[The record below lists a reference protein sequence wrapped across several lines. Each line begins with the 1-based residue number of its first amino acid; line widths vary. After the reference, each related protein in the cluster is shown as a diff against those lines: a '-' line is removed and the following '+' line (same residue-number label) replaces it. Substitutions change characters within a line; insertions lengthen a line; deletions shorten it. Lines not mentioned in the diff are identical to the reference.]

1 MLASVNTLS
10 IVFGTIFAPLAAFLI
25 AILFLMRSPRLAQA
39 IVLAGAALSVT
50 GSIALLLRG
59 PVEPLRFLWFA
70 SGDIQLRF
78 GFLLDGTS
86 LMFGVAVTVIT
97 LCVMVYSLGYMSH
110 DPAKSRYFA
119 LLGFFAWSMLSFVYA
134 VDLLQAFIFWELIGL
149 SSFFLIGFWY
159 EKPSAANAARKAFLM
174 TRIGDVGLFIG
185 ILLIL
190 QYFGDFDI
198 PGLLN
203 ADSGLVS
210 AVAPATLTAILL
222 LIFVGIV
229 GKSAQFPLHT
239 WLPDAMEGPTPVSA
253 LLHSATMV
261 AAGVFLMARLHPLFM
276 ADETARTVVIC
287 VAAFTALLAATM
299 AMVDR
304 DIKKVLAYSSISQLG
319 FMLMA
324 LAAGSLFAGV
334 FHLITHAFFKAL
346 LFLCSG
352 LYIHHLATNDLEEI
366 GRRGGRRMRFTTV
379 GLVIG
384 GGALAG
390 IPPLSGFFSKEEIFA
405 QLGHDGFTL
414 FTGAAFAAA
423 FLTAYYTFRMVFLVV
438 RPAGGDCGDLND
450 AQPATDGGHGGRAEP
465 WSMVTPVVFL
475 TFAAAFA
482 GFYGTDIAAG
492 LGLSP
497 AHHTLASAL
506 PAVGVVL
513 FGVAI
518 AWLDFGRSNA
528 RRRGFIAAVPA
539 LQTLFVNQWFVD
551 AFYRAVVVRSTG
563 ALATLMHWTEA
574 KVLDSGFDRLALT
587 ILEWGK
593 RATRV
598 QSGWVQFYGG
608 CAVLLFGTLALCL
621 YLDVGI
627 GGG

>member
-1 MLASVNTLS
+1 MLGTVDTLS
-10 IVFGTIFAPLAAFLI
+10 LVLSTIFAPLIAFVI
-25 AILFLMRSPRLAQA
+25 GILFLMRSARAAQT
-39 IVLAGAALSVT
+39 IVLAGAALSVA
-50 GSIALLLRG
+50 GSIELLMRG
-59 PVEPLRFLWFA
+59 PAEPLRFLWFA

-78 GFLLDGTS
+78 GFLLDGLS
-86 LMFGVAVTVIT
+86 LMFGVAVAVIT
-97 LCVMVYSLGYMSH
+97 LCVMVYSLGYMGH
-110 DPAKSRYFA
+110 DAAKTRYFA

-174 TRIGDVGLFIG
+174 TRVGDVGLFIG

-190 QYFGDFDI
+190 QLVGDFDI
-198 PGLLN
+198 PGLLD
-203 ADSGLVS
+203 AGSGLVAS
-210 AVAPATLTAILL
+210 VTPAALTAIVL

-276 ADETARTVVIC
+276 ADDTARMVVLCI
-287 VAAFTALLAATM
+287 AAFTALLAATM

-352 LYIHHLATNDLEEI
+352 LYIHHLATNDMEQI
-366 GRRGGRRMRFTTV
+366 GRLGGRRMRFATA

-438 RPAGGDCGDLND
+438 RPAQDGAGSADTPAAPAASEHGD
-450 AQPATDGGHGGRAEP
+450 RAEP

-475 TFAAAFA
+475 TVVAAFV
-482 GFYGTDIAAG
+482 GLYGIDIAAG
-492 LGLSP
+492 LGLQPSP
-497 AHHTLASAL
+497 DHTLASAL
-506 PAVGVVL
+506 PAVAVVL

-518 AWLDFGRSNA
+518 AWLDFGRNGA
-528 RRRGFIAAVPA
+528 QRRGFISRVPI
-539 LQTLFVNQWFVD
+539 LHTLFVNQWYVD
-551 AFYRAVVVRSTG
+551 AFYRAVLVRLTVTAAAVLHWAEVRILDGGFDHMATSILGWGRRST
-563 ALATLMHWTEA
+563 
-574 KVLDSGFDRLALT
+574 R
-587 ILEWGK
+587 I
-593 RATRV
+593 
-598 QSGWVQFYGG
+598 QNGWVQFYGG
-608 CAVLLFGTLALCL
+608 CAIIVFGALAL
-621 YLDVGI
+621 YL
-627 GGG
+627 GGLGG

>member
-1 MLASVNTLS
+1 MMAGAVDTLTLLL
-10 IVFGTIFAPLAAFLI
+10 GTIFAPLAGFVI
-25 AILFLMRSPRLAQA
+25 SILLLMRSARTAQV
-39 IVLAGAALSVT
+39 IVVCSTALSAV
-50 GSIALLLRG
+50 GSILLLMRG
-59 PVEPLRFLWFA
+59 PTNPLRFLWFT

-78 GFLLDGTS
+78 GFLLDGVS
-86 LMFGVAVTVIT
+86 LMFGVAVAVIT
-97 LCVMVYSLGYMSH
+97 LCVMGYSFGYMGH
-110 DPAKSRYFA
+110 DPAKTRYFA

-134 VDLLQAFIFWELIGL
+134 VDLLQTFIFWELIGL

-190 QYFGDFDI
+190 QLFGDFDI
-198 PGLLN
+198 LGLL
-203 ADSGLVS
+203 DPESGLVG
-210 AVAPATLTAILL
+210 
-222 LIFVGIV
+222 LIFVGII

-276 ADETARTVVIC
+276 ADETARMVVLCIS
-287 VAAFTALLAATM
+287 AFTALLAATM

-352 LYIHHLATNDLEEI
+352 LYIHHLATNDMEEI
-366 GRRGGRRMRFTTV
+366 GRLGGRRMRFATI

-384 GGALAG
+384 AGALAG

-405 QLGHDGFTL
+405 QLGHDGFSL
-414 FTGAAFAAA
+414 FVTAAFFAA
-423 FLTAYYTFRMVFLVV
+423 FLTAYYSLRMVFLVT
-438 RPAGGDCGDLND
+438 RPAVDEAVDS
-450 AQPATDGGHGGRAEP
+450 PAHSGRAEP
-465 WSMVTPVVFL
+465 WSMVFPVVLL
-475 TFAAAFA
+475 TLAAAAAGFA
-482 GFYGTDIAAG
+482 GSRIAAG
-492 LGLSP
+492 LNLQP
-497 AHHTLASAL
+497 AQHSLASAL
-506 PAVGVVL
+506 PAVIVVL
-513 FGVAI
+513 AGVAI
-518 AWLDFGRSNA
+518 AWLDFGRRNA
-528 RRRGFIAAVPA
+528 RRIGFISALTS
-539 LQTLFVNQWFVD
+539 LQTLFVNQWYID
-551 AFYRAVVVRSTG
+551 AFYRAIIVRSTIT
-563 ALATLMHWTEA
+563 AAAVFHWME
-574 KVLDSGFDRLALT
+574 VRILDGGFDLMADSILA
-587 ILEWGK
+587 WG
-593 RATRV
+593 RRSTHL

-608 CAVLLFGTLALCL
+608 CAIVLFGALAL
-621 YLDVGI
+621 YLGA
-627 GGG
+627 GS

>member
-1 MLASVNTLS
+1 MPGSLDTLTLLL
-10 IVFGTIFAPLAAFLI
+10 GTIFAPLAGFLV
-25 AILFLMRSPRLAQA
+25 AILFLMRSARAAQVV
-39 IVLAGAALSVT
+39 VLAGTALSVA
-50 GSIALLLRG
+50 GSTALLMRG
-59 PVEPLRFLWFA
+59 PAEPLRFLWFA

-78 GFLLDGTS
+78 GFLLDGVS
-86 LMFGVAVTVIT
+86 LMFGVAVAVIT
-97 LCVMVYSLGYMSH
+97 LCVMVYSLGYMGH
-110 DPAKSRYFA
+110 DPAKTRYFA

-190 QYFGDFDI
+190 QLVGDFDI
-198 PGLLN
+198 PGLL
-203 ADSGLVS
+203 DPSSGLVS
-210 AVAPATLTAILL
+210 SVTPAALTAILL

-261 AAGVFLMARLHPLFM
+261 AVGVFLMARLHPLFM
-276 ADETARTVVIC
+276 ADETARMVVLCISG
-287 VAAFTALLAATM
+287 FTALLAATM

-352 LYIHHLATNDLEEI
+352 LYIHHLATNDMEEI
-366 GRRGGRRMRFTTV
+366 GRLGGRRMRFATI
-379 GLVIG
+379 GLIIG

-405 QLGHDGFTL
+405 QLGHDGFTI
-414 FTGAAFAAA
+414 FAAAAFAAA
-423 FLTAYYTFRMVFLVV
+423 FLTAYYTFRMVFLIG
-438 RPAGGDCGDLND
+438 RPADEDVRGA
-450 AQPATDGGHGGRAEP
+450 AQEHSGPAEP
-465 WSMVTPVVFL
+465 FSMVAPVVLL
-475 TFAAAFA
+475 TVAAAFI
-482 GFYGTDIAAG
+482 GFAGTDIAAG
-492 LGLSP
+492 LGLKP
-497 AHHTLASAL
+497 AVHNLASAL
-506 PAVGVVL
+506 PAVIVVL
-513 FGVAI
+513 LGVAV
-518 AWLDFGRSNA
+518 AWLDFGRRNA
-528 RRRGFIAAVPA
+528 RRVGFISAVPP
-539 LQTLFVNQWFVD
+539 LQALFVNQWYID
-551 AFYRAVVVRSTG
+551 AFYRTVMIRITVTAAAALHWIEVRI
-563 ALATLMHWTEA
+563 
-574 KVLDSGFDRLALT
+574 LDGGFDHMAHSILA
-587 ILEWGK
+587 WGK
-593 RATRV
+593 RSTRV
-598 QSGWVQFYGG
+598 QNGWVQFYGG
-608 CAVLLFGTLALCL
+608 CAIVMFGVLAL
-621 YLDVGI
+621 YLGAR
-627 GGG
+627 GG

>member
-1 MLASVNTLS
+1 MMPGSFDTLTLLLA
-10 IVFGTIFAPLAAFLI
+10 TIFAPLAGFAVS
-25 AILFLMRSPRLAQA
+25 ILLLMRSARVAQV
-39 IVLAGAALSVT
+39 IVLASTAVSVV
-50 GSIALLLRG
+50 GSILLLIRG
-59 PVEPLRFLWFA
+59 PAEPLRFLWFA

-78 GFLLDGTS
+78 GFLLDGVS
-86 LMFGVAVTVIT
+86 LMFGVAVAVIT
-97 LCVMVYSLGYMSH
+97 LCVMVYSLGYMGH
-110 DPAKSRYFA
+110 DPAKTRYFA

-134 VDLLQAFIFWELIGL
+134 VDLLQSFIFWELIGL

-190 QYFGDFDI
+190 QLLGNFDI
-198 PGLLN
+198 PGLL
-203 ADSGLVS
+203 DPESGLVET
-210 AVAPATLTAILL
+210 VTPAALTTIMLL
-222 LIFVGIV
+222 VFVGII

-276 ADETARTVVIC
+276 ADDAVRTIILC
-287 VAAFTALLAATM
+287 IAAFTALLAATM
-299 AMVDR
+299 AMVDD

-352 LYIHHLATNDLEEI
+352 LYIHHLATNDMEQI
-366 GRRGGRRMRFTTV
+366 GRLGGRRMRFATI

-384 GGALAG
+384 AGALAG

-414 FTGAAFAAA
+414 FAAAAFVAA
-423 FLTAYYTFRMVFLVV
+423 FLTAYYSFRMVFLVA
-438 RPAGGDCGDLND
+438 RPAVDET
-450 AQPATDGGHGGRAEP
+450 PASSSTHAGRAEP
-465 WSMVTPVVFL
+465 WSMVLPVVAL
-475 TFAAAFA
+475 TIAAAIAGFA
-482 GFYGTDIAAG
+482 GNSIAAG
-492 LGLSP
+492 LGLQP
-497 AHHTLASAL
+497 AQHTLASAL
-506 PAVGVVL
+506 PAVLVVL
-513 FGVAI
+513 AGVAV
-518 AWLDFGRSNA
+518 AWLDFGRLNA
-528 RRRGFIAAVPA
+528 RRAGFISAVRPV
-539 LQTLFVNQWFVD
+539 QTLFVKQWYID
-551 AFYRAVVVRSTG
+551 AFYRAVMVRITLTAAAIFHWMEVRILDGSFDQMADSILAWGRRST
-563 ALATLMHWTEA
+563 
-574 KVLDSGFDRLALT
+574 RL
-587 ILEWGK
+587 
-593 RATRV
+593 

-608 CAVLLFGTLALCL
+608 CAIVLFGALAL
-621 YLDVGI
+621 YLGARS
-627 GGG
+627 